1 MIKKR
6 MNTFSI
12 PIIIINLYFYFI
24 IFYKTSKI
32 TRNKK
37 HETKNTK
44 QETRPLTKKKKR
56 SHSLILMFRQGK
68 YYI

>member
-1 MIKKR
+1 

-44 QETRPLTKKKKR
+44 QETRPLTKKKKKKPQPDSYVQAR
-56 SHSLILMFRQGK
+56 KVL
-68 YYI
+68 YIEHEW